1 MKWLKHVL
9 VEITVGEKEKHVFS
23 WVNKEFALFIS
34 NSLCIIVVFFLSIP
48 SLFYAYTLPL
58 NVDMENTDMRK
69 ERKKQS

>member
-1 MKWLKHVL
+1 MIKTRASRNNSRGKR
-9 VEITVGEKEKHVFS
+9 KARFS